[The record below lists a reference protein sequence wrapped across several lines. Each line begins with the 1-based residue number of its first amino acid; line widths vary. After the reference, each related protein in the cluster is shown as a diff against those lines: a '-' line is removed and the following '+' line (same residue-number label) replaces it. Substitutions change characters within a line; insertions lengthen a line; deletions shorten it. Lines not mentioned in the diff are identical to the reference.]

1 MSTIRKHYGK
11 WQCLVRVKDHPQIIR
26 SFKLIE
32 DAKRWGNETE
42 LKIRREDAGIA
53 KIKYPTFN
61 EIGLRY
67 IADVSSTKRGFIN
80 ERNIIKSFLREAWST
95 YPINKIT
102 ADVIGKFRDKQLK
115 TITGTSINRKL
126 DVISTI
132 FTTCRKEW
140 GYPVSNPVLS
150 IRRPKKSGARD
161 RRLTDKELNLLI
173 KGNRTSEMMRTIMQ
187 IMLETAM
194 RPGEV
199 IRVSHDHVK
208 GHTLFIPI
216 AKTKPRMIP
225 LTQKGLALIKNA
237 KLPFITTVDAIGKKF
252 AKLCHHYK
260 IKDAVIYDIRHNS
273 LTDFMRVKNL
283 DLQSTMMIAGHS
295 DPRML
300 MSTYSNLQVEH
311 VAERLKLVRVNGNKL
326 N

>member
-1 MSTIRKHYGK
+1 MAYVRKHYGS
-11 WQCLVRVKDHPQIIR
+11 WQSLIRIRNHPTLAK
-26 SFKLIE
+26 SFKSKT
-32 DAKRWGNETE
+32 DAKRWANETE
-42 LKIRREDAGIA
+42 LKIRREDAGVA
-53 KIKYPTFN
+53 KIKYPTFS

-80 ERNIIKSFLREAWST
+80 ERNIIKSLMKEAWST
-95 YPINKIT
+95 YPLNKIT
-102 ADVIGKFRDKQLK
+102 ADVIGRFRDKQLK

-132 FTTCRKEW
+132 FTTCKKEW
-140 GYPVSNPVLS
+140 GYPVPNPVLS

-173 KGNRTSEMMRTIMQ
+173 KGNRTDEMMRTIMQ

-199 IRVSHDHVK
+199 IRISHDHLK
-208 GHTLFIPI
+208 GSTLHIPI
-216 AKTKPRMIP
+216 AKTKPRTIP
-225 LTQKGLALIKNA
+225 LTEKGLALIKGA
-237 KLPFITTVDAIGKKF
+237 KLPFITTVDAVGKKF

-260 IKDAVIYDIRHNS
+260 IKDAVIYDIRHNA